1 MESEF
6 IQKLVI
12 VGGGTAGWMTA
23 AALAKLLGKSIQIVL
38 VESDEIATIGVG
50 EATIPPIQIFN
61 ASLGIDENELLK
73 ETQGTFK
80 LGIEFVN
87 WGAVGER
94 YVHGFGRYPHGL
106 PTEAAFHAHW
116 QRLRAAGSADDLGM
130 YSINTQAAL
139 AGKMLRTATD
149 MPDSPLADIFSAFHF
164 DASLY
169 AKYLR
174 KYSEARGVVRKEGR
188 IVGVPQRVSDG
199 FIEAVVL
206 ASGER
211 IEGDFFIDCSGM
223 HGLLIEKTLQTGF
236 EDWREWLPCDRAIA
250 IPCRSGGAFLPLT
263 RSTAHSAGWQWR
275 IPLQHRIGN
284 GHVYSSQFMGDDE
297 ARQILLDNLDG
308 EPLADPR
315 YIRYTPG
322 KRRKVWNK
330 NCVAIGLSSG
340 FLEPLESTSIHLIQT
355 AITRLVRLF
364 PTGNTDASVVDA
376 FNAEA
381 DLEYRQIRDFLILH
395 YKATQRNDSPF
406 WNYCRTMDIPET
418 LQNRWNLY
426 ESSGRILVKDREL
439 FLEKSW
445 LEVFHGQGVRPRS
458 FDPVARAVDAGS
470 MEQAFANIKAIIQN
484 CVKVMPTHAEFI
496 AQNCAS
502 TSVDRPRSA

>member
-1 MESEF
+1 VDNEF

-23 AALAKLLGKSIQIVL
+23 AALSKLLGPSIQIVL
-38 VESDEIATIGVG
+38 VESEEISTIGVG
-50 EATIPPIQIFN
+50 EATIPPLQVFN
-61 ASLGIDENELLK
+61 DALGIDEDELLS

-87 WGAVGER
+87 WGAIGDR

-106 PTEAAFHAHW
+106 PTEAPFYAHW
-116 QRLRAAGSADDLGM
+116 QRLRAAGCAQELQA
-130 YSINTQAAL
+130 YSINTQMAL
-139 AGKMLRTATD
+139 AGKMLRTVRN
-149 MPDSPLADIFSAFHF
+149 MPDSPLADVTNAFHF

-174 KYSEARGVVRKEGR
+174 RFSEARGVVRKEGR
-188 IVGVPQRVSDG
+188 IVSVPQRSGDG

-211 IEGDFFIDCSGM
+211 IEGDFFVDCSGM
-223 HGLLIEKTLQTGF
+223 HGLLIEKTLQSGF
-236 EDWREWLPCDRAIA
+236 EDWSHWLPCNRAIA
-250 IPCRSGGAFLPLT
+250 VPCASGGAFLPLT

-284 GHVYSSQFMGDDE
+284 GHVYSSEYMSDDE
-297 ARQILLDNLDG
+297 AAHILMGNLDG
-308 EPLADPR
+308 APLADPR
-315 YIRYTPG
+315 YIRYSPG

-355 AITRLVRLF
+355 GITRLVKLF
-364 PTGNTDASVVDA
+364 PSKHTDPSVVDA

-395 YKATQRNDSPF
+395 YKATTRSDSSF
-406 WNYCRTMDIPET
+406 WNYCREMEIPQT
-418 LQNRWNLY
+418 LQQRLDLY
-426 ESSGRILVKDREL
+426 QSCGRILVRDREL

-445 LEVFHGQGVRPRS
+445 LEVFNGQGICNRS
-458 FDPVARAVDAGS
+458 FDPLVLSEGLGNMQQMFSDIENTIQKCVD
-470 MEQAFANIKAIIQN
+470 
-484 CVKVMPTHAEFI
+484 VVPTHSEFI
-496 AQNCAS
+496 RKNCAAR
-502 TSVDRPRSA
+502 TS